1 MKINVIIYLE
11 GTNLDKG
18 GGIMVINLEK
28 DEFCV
33 FCDPRKEIREM
44 NYEKAQELIKKG
56 KFCSECAQFALV

>member
-1 MKINVIIYLE
+1 
-11 GTNLDKG
+11 
-18 GGIMVINLEK
+18 MVINLEK
-28 DEFCV
+28 EKFCI